1 MRRQSTTLSP
11 GDRAPGFTLPTQ
23 RGEPR
28 TLADAVSRGPVIVAF
43 HRGTW

>member
-1 MRRQSTTLSP
+1 MRRKSLTLSP
-11 GDRAPGFTLPTQ
+11 GDRAPAFTLPTQ

-28 TLADAVSRGPVIVAF
+28 ALADAVTRGPVIVAF

>member
-1 MRRQSTTLSP
+1 MRRVSTTLSA
-11 GDRAPGFTLPTQ
+11 GDPAPAFTLLTQ

-28 TLADAVSRGPVIVAF
+28 SLDDYRARGPVLVAF